1 MNNIFKSFIPKR
13 ISNKT
18 VIRFYDLFRKLSG
31 VSDRVIATHKEAN
44 RAVLSDA
51 QISPLKEEPGYI
63 ENQREW
69 KEVLIGKGKNPT
81 MQKSGCGV
89 FAVYNALLAL
99 GEDVGKETLPELIAA
114 FEKQG
119 VVLSGRWGVSPRAI
133 YRYFQNNGFDTAMT
147 MSRDAEV
154 INRIGK
160 DYTVNI
166 VTVYNNKEDIM
177 QFVHTVC
184 VTKNERGEYFAHNAY
199 YRKGNTYIAMPLGE
213 KGFTGLQETIEHL
226 AKNPQAICVIGIN
239 KRSIL

>member
-1 MNNIFKSFIPKR
+1 MSSAFKSFIPKR

-31 VSDRVIATHKEAN
+31 VSNRVIATHKEAN
-44 RAVLSDA
+44 RVVLSDA
-51 QISPLKEEPGYI
+51 QISPLKEVSGYI

-99 GEDVGKETLPELIAA
+99 GEKVGKDTLPELIAS

-133 YRYFQNNGFDTAMT
+133 YRYFQKNGFDTAMT
-147 MSRDAEV
+147 MSRDPEIITQMGTDYEV
-154 INRIGK
+154 A
-160 DYTVNI
+160 I
-166 VTVYNNKEDIM
+166 VTAYNDGDDIM
-177 QFVHTVC
+177 QRIHTVC
-184 VTKNERGEYFAHNAY
+184 VTKNSRGEFFAHNAY

-213 KGFTGLQETIEHL
+213 KGFSGLQETIEHL

-239 KRSIL
+239 KRNIL